1 MHGNI
6 IPAGQAAL
14 LYCDSEVVEM
24 ILSASS
30 KVPAMVG
37 DGETLRDLARDRQ
50 DRNTAFNI
58 INKYYQ

>member
-1 MHGNI
+1 
-6 IPAGQAAL
+6 
-14 LYCDSEVVEM
+14 M

-30 KVPAMVG
+30 KVPAMVE
-37 DGETLRDLARDRQ
+37 DRETLRDLARDRQ